1 MCTDMCTDMCTYIND
16 KGPIFVPEP
25 TVILKKRGDK
35 FPAANDASSFGVPK
49 TFHTKDDIS

>member
-1 MCTDMCTDMCTYIND
+1 MCTDMCTYIND
-16 KGPIFVPEP
+16 TGPIFVPEP